1 MNWGKLSQERGNH
14 PKYGCTKVWGGMEYG
29 ILKLVE
35 REWGGLLLTKRIP
48 AKNVWGVL
56 LVTLNALI
64 ILRET
69 WCYDIKNLVFSMTI
83 LSRTVVS
90 NILATVLVNKVSL
103 VVFNCSIATW
113 GCWLQYWMAQ
123 I

>member
-1 MNWGKLSQERGNH
+1 MDWGQLSQERGNRH
-14 PKYGCTKVWGGMEYG
+14 KYGCTKVWGGMEHG

-35 REWGGLLLTKRIP
+35 REWGGLLLTKGIP
-48 AKNVWGVL
+48 AKNAWGVL
-56 LVTLNALI
+56 LVMLNTSI

-69 WCYDIKNLVFSMTI
+69 WCHDIKNLIFNMTI

-90 NILATVLVNKVSL
+90 NILATVLVNKVAL
-103 VVFNCSIATW
+103 VVSNCSIATW
-113 GCWLQYWMAQ
+113 GCWLPYWTAQ